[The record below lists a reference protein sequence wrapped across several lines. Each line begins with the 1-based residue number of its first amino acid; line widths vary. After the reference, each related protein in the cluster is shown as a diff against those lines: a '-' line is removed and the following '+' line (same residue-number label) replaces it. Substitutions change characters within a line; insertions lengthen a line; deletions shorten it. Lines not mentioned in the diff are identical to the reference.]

1 MSYPILYSA
10 TETAFTTNGIGVL
23 SDAIAAPVKRKL
35 NGMDEL
41 TLQYPITGLH
51 FSEIKDECIIMAKP
65 DPVSDLQ
72 PYRIYRIGPA
82 VGGIITVYARH
93 LAYDLMSIPVSPFMA
108 SGVVLA
114 LEGLK
119 ANAAVACPFSF
130 YTDKS
135 TQGEFA
141 VGVPKSIWGCLG
153 GSEGSILDIFGG
165 EYEFDRYDIRLLNR
179 RGADRGVSIRYG
191 KNLTT
196 LEQDRNCANCH
207 TGVYPYWVDSEGN
220 LVVLPERILH
230 ASGTYER
237 EKIRPLD
244 LSAEFE
250 TAPTEEQ
257 LREMAVSKMDTNQI
271 GVPTVSWKVEF
282 VQLEKT
288 EEYKDKA
295 LLERV
300 LLGDTVSVEFPQMNI
315 SASARA
321 VETEFD
327 SIRGHYNYVYLGS
340 VRASIA
346 DTIVEQKKELEKKP
360 SVSQM
365 QQAISDF
372 TAVLMGAKGGAVRF
386 FDTDGDGQIDEMY
399 VADNADP
406 TQAVNVWRW
415 NYEGLA
421 ASKNGY
427 NGPFVLGMSL
437 SQGILAEFMTA
448 CYLNANM
455 ITAGAMQSQNGN
467 FRFNL
472 ETGEVFIGGYATSH
486 ELDQVSSQAE
496 SAQSGVEANAL
507 DIAAVRESM
516 MQIQMQNDSL
526 NIQINQI
533 APNGVVT
540 EVVTTTGHRFDA
552 EGMHVSKSGEELSS
566 KVTHEGFYVDRTD
579 ENVLTAN
586 ADGVNALNLTVRK
599 YLVAGDHLRIE
610 KYSDGSDTKRVGFF
624 WLPGN

>member
-1 MSYPILYSA
+1 MSYPILYA
-10 TETAFTTNGIGVL
+10 PTETQFTTNGIGVL
-23 SDAIAAPVKRKL
+23 SSAVSAPIHRKL

-41 TLQYPITGLH
+41 TLQYPITGVH

-65 DPVSDLQ
+65 DPVTEPQ

-93 LAYDLMSIPVSPFMA
+93 LAYDALMIPVSPFTA
-108 SGVVLA
+108 SGAVLA

-119 ANAAVACPFSF
+119 ANAAVDCPFEF
-130 YTDKS
+130 YTDKAA
-135 TQGEFA
+135 QGEFSVA
-141 VGVPKSIWGCLG
+141 VPKSIWDCLG
-153 GSEGSILDIFGG
+153 GSEGSILDTFSG
-165 EYEFDRYDIRLLNR
+165 EYEFDRYDVRLLNR

-196 LEQDRNCANCH
+196 LEQDRNCTDCH
-207 TGVYPYWVDSEGN
+207 TGVYPYWADSEGN

-244 LSAEFE
+244 LSLEFE
-250 TAPTEEQ
+250 TAPTEDQ

-327 SIRGHYNYVYLGS
+327 SIREHYNYVYLGS

-346 DTIVEQKKELEKKP
+346 DTIVEQKKEIEKKP
-360 SVSQM
+360 GLSQM
-365 QQAISDF
+365 QAAVNATAAAI
-372 TAVLMGAKGGAVRF
+372 LGATGGAVRLL
-386 FDTDGDGQIDEMY
+386 DTDGDGFPDTLYI
-399 VADNADP
+399 ADNPDP
-406 TQAVNVWRW
+406 AQAVKVWRF
-415 NYEGLA
+415 NYAGWG
-421 ASKNGY
+421 ASTNGF
-427 NGPFVLGMSL
+427 NGPFVMGATFDA
-437 SQGILAEFMTA
+437 GIVADF
-448 CYLNANM
+448 
-455 ITAGAMQSQNGN
+455 ITAGVFDANLIKAGVLQSADGN

-472 ETGEVFIGGYATSH
+472 ETGEIFIGGYASNDDIAS
-486 ELDQVSSQAE
+486 LKSDVDNNA
-496 SAQSGVEANAL
+496 ANL
-507 DIAAVRESM
+507 AAVRENMAKLSLQSDNLYL
-516 MQIQMQNDSL
+516 QIETL
-526 NIQINQI
+526 I
-533 APNGVVT
+533 ANGVDK
-540 EVVTTTGHRFDA
+540 VVTSTGYRFDA
-552 EGMHVSKSGEELSS
+552 DGMSVKKDGEEIHSLI
-566 KVTHEGFYVDRTD
+566 THKGVYVDRSG
-579 ENVLTAN
+579 ENVLTADAN
-586 ADGVNALNLTVRK
+586 GVEAINVTVKK
-599 YLVAGDHLRIE
+599 YLVIGEHTRIE
-610 KYSDGSDTKRVGFF
+610 DYVDEDGVEGTALFY
-624 WLPGN
+624 LP

>member
-1 MSYPILYSA
+1 MSYPILYA
-10 TETAFTTNGIGVL
+10 PTETQFTTNGIGVL
-23 SDAIAAPVKRKL
+23 SSAVSAPIHRKL

-41 TLQYPITGLH
+41 TLQYPITGVH

-65 DPVSDLQ
+65 DPVTEPQ

-93 LAYDLMSIPVSPFMA
+93 LAYDALMIPVSPFTA
-108 SGVVLA
+108 SGAVLA

-119 ANAAVACPFSF
+119 ANAAVDCPFEF
-130 YTDKS
+130 YTDKAA
-135 TQGEFA
+135 QGEFSVA
-141 VGVPKSIWGCLG
+141 VPKSIWDCLG
-153 GSEGSILDIFGG
+153 GSEGSILDTFSG
-165 EYEFDRYDIRLLNR
+165 EYEFDRYDVRLLNR

-196 LEQDRNCANCH
+196 LEQDRNCTDCH
-207 TGVYPYWVDSEGN
+207 TGVYPYWADSEGN

-244 LSAEFE
+244 LSLEFE
-250 TAPTEEQ
+250 TAPTEDQ

-327 SIRGHYNYVYLGS
+327 SIREHYNYVYLGS

-346 DTIVEQKKELEKKP
+346 DTIVEQKKEIEKKP
-360 SVSQM
+360 GLSQM
-365 QQAISDF
+365 QAAVNATAAAI
-372 TAVLMGAKGGAVRF
+372 LGATGGAVRLL
-386 FDTDGDGQIDEMY
+386 DTDGDGFPDTLYI
-399 VADNADP
+399 ADNPDP
-406 TQAVNVWRW
+406 AQAVKVWRF
-415 NYEGLA
+415 NYAGWG
-421 ASKNGY
+421 ASTNGF
-427 NGPFVLGMSL
+427 NGPFVMGATFDA
-437 SQGILAEFMTA
+437 GIVADF
-448 CYLNANM
+448 
-455 ITAGAMQSQNGN
+455 ITAGVFDANLIKAGVLQSADGN

-472 ETGEVFIGGYATSH
+472 ETGEIFIGGYASNDDIAS
-486 ELDQVSSQAE
+486 LKSDVDNNA
-496 SAQSGVEANAL
+496 ANL
-507 DIAAVRESM
+507 AAVRENMAKLSLQSDNLYL
-516 MQIQMQNDSL
+516 QIETL
-526 NIQINQI
+526 I
-533 APNGVVT
+533 ANGVDK
-540 EVVTTTGHRFDA
+540 VVTSTGYRFDA
-552 EGMHVSKSGEELSS
+552 DGMSVKKDGEEIHSLI
-566 KVTHEGFYVDRTD
+566 THKGVYVDRSG
-579 ENVLTAN
+579 ENVLTADAN
-586 ADGVNALNLTVRK
+586 GVEAINVTVKK
-599 YLVAGDHLRIE
+599 YLVIGKHTRIE
-610 KYSDGSDTKRVGFF
+610 DYVDEDGVEGTALFY
-624 WLPGN
+624 LP

>member
-1 MSYPILYSA
+1 MSYPILYA
-10 TETAFTTNGIGVL
+10 PTETQFTTNGIGVL
-23 SDAIAAPVKRKL
+23 SSAVSAPIHRKL

-41 TLQYPITGLH
+41 TLQYPITGVH

-65 DPVSDLQ
+65 DPVTEPQ

-93 LAYDLMSIPVSPFMA
+93 LAYDALMIPVSPFTA
-108 SGVVLA
+108 SGAVLA

-119 ANAAVACPFSF
+119 ANAAVDCPFEF
-130 YTDKS
+130 YTDKAA
-135 TQGEFA
+135 QGEFSVA
-141 VGVPKSIWGCLG
+141 VPKSIWDCLG
-153 GSEGSILDIFGG
+153 GSEGSILDTFSG
-165 EYEFDRYDIRLLNR
+165 EYEFDRYDVRLLNR

-196 LEQDRNCANCH
+196 LEQDRNCTDCH
-207 TGVYPYWVDSEGN
+207 TGVYPYWADSEGN

-244 LSAEFE
+244 LSLEFE
-250 TAPTEEQ
+250 TAPTEDQ

-327 SIRGHYNYVYLGS
+327 SIREHYNYVYLGS

-346 DTIVEQKKELEKKP
+346 DTIVEQKKEIEKKP
-360 SVSQM
+360 GLSQM
-365 QQAISDF
+365 QAAVNATAAAI
-372 TAVLMGAKGGAVRF
+372 LGATGGAVRLL
-386 FDTDGDGQIDEMY
+386 DTDGDGFPDTLYI
-399 VADNADP
+399 ADNPDP
-406 TQAVNVWRW
+406 AQAVKVWRF
-415 NYEGLA
+415 NYAGWG
-421 ASKNGY
+421 ASTNGF
-427 NGPFVLGMSL
+427 NGPFVMGATFDA
-437 SQGILAEFMTA
+437 GIVADF
-448 CYLNANM
+448 
-455 ITAGAMQSQNGN
+455 ITAGIFDANLIKAGVLQSADGN

-472 ETGEVFIGGYATSH
+472 ETGEIFIGGYASNDDIAS
-486 ELDQVSSQAE
+486 LKSDVDNNA
-496 SAQSGVEANAL
+496 ANL
-507 DIAAVRESM
+507 AAVRENMAKLSLQSDNLYL
-516 MQIQMQNDSL
+516 QIETL
-526 NIQINQI
+526 I
-533 APNGVVT
+533 ANGVDK
-540 EVVTTTGHRFDA
+540 VVTSTGYRFDA
-552 EGMHVSKSGEELSS
+552 DGMSVKKDGEEIHSLI
-566 KVTHEGFYVDRTD
+566 THKGVYVDRSG
-579 ENVLTAN
+579 ENVLTADAN
-586 ADGVNALNLTVRK
+586 GVEAINVTVKK
-599 YLVAGDHLRIE
+599 YLVIGKHTRIE
-610 KYSDGSDTKRVGFF
+610 DYVDEDGVEGTALFY
-624 WLPGN
+624 LP